1 MADQTKGWF
10 NKFTATRS
18 AMKPHGPNPLAGEG
32 EAPGMQQMSGPKV
45 DTALPDADLAST
57 VTRQKVAA
65 AKSMIESHYKM
76 HLKNLSDRKER

>member
-18 AMKPHGPNPLAGEG
+18 ALKPQGLVPLAGDVD
-32 EAPGMQQMSGPKV
+32 PGLPQINGPKP
-45 DTALPDADLAST
+45 DALPDHDLAST

-65 AKSMIESHYKM
+65 AKSMIESHYKT
-76 HLKNLSDRKER
+76 HLKNLSDRRER